1 MTNISVDQTV
11 CGKIESMSV
20 YLSVILNEVGASSH
34 LKHVTHYSTPL
45 CLYKFVQVTMSLCN
59 GAVNHSVLHKHIID
73 TAPVFTASVCRRKLL
88 VLQ

>member
-20 YLSVILNEVGASSH
+20 YLSVILNEAGASSH
-34 LKHVTHYSTPL
+34 LKHVTHYSIPL
-45 CLYKFVQVTMSLCN
+45 CLYKPVQVTMSLCN
-59 GAVNHSVLHKHIID
+59 GAVNHIID
-73 TAPVFTASVCRRKLL
+73 TVPVFTASVCRSKLL